1 MTTLSAHYNFCNG
14 PRFGQGGRLCGSKVP
29 SFCPPYT
36 HLRPELTR
44 QAAQAGT
51 LYLTKRQSPITFAE
65 MPTQGGVSSGTA
77 GRLVVTL
84 AHAGQRKRL
93 ALPAGA
99 PWDVFLARVRD
110 KLWLREVYGV
120 RDSLGAALE
129 RTEARP
135 FRQNPHHAISTM
147 FFAKASVRGVLT
159 RPVP

>member
-1 MTTLSAHYNFCNG
+1 
-14 PRFGQGGRLCGSKVP
+14 
-29 SFCPPYT
+29 
-36 HLRPELTR
+36 
-44 QAAQAGT
+44 
-51 LYLTKRQSPITFAE
+51 

-135 FRQNPHHAISTM
+135 FRQNPHHAHIHHV
-147 FFAKASVRGVLT
+147 FLQKPAFAVS
-159 RPVP
+159 